1 MFTYP
6 LDVIRTRLAFQVKG
20 EHVYI
25 GMLDAA
31 RTMVSMEGGTRALYR
46 GMTPTII
53 GMAPYAG
60 KLSLWKGWYS
70 CQVIYS
76 DFINLTE
83 SQGY

>member
-60 KLSLWKGWYS
+60 KLSL
-70 CQVIYS
+70 
-76 DFINLTE
+76 
-83 SQGY
+83 